1 MDNSDYLAAFRYGL
15 IASVVSRQTP
25 FLPGEIKTLLEEIA
39 SNHYTIPESTRT
51 RVSIRSLERYVSD
64 YRKHGWDG
72 LKPKERAPRHP
83 SMPRNV
89 LEMAVELRKS
99 RPERSVEQIIYL
111 LETSNAVPQGAI
123 ASSTLA
129 RHLRN
134 MGLSRKEMLT
144 KPQGRKRFEAP
155 DVHFLWQADF
165 QHTLYLPDPADPK
178 KRRKA
183 ILFVILDDY
192 SRLIVHG
199 EFYWDER
206 LPRLEDSLKKA
217 ILKHGVPE
225 QFYCDNGSVFSSHH
239 LERICGKLG
248 IRLSHSRP
256 YRPEGRGKI
265 ERLFRFVDT
274 SFKHEAYLQIENGRL
289 STLSEL
295 NEAFTAWCE
304 GYYHMREHGST
315 HMTPLDRAKTDRVMR
330 RSTLMELTEVFL
342 WEENRKVDKSSCISL
357 HGNTY
362 EVDPDL
368 SSKKVTLRFDP
379 FDLSLIQVWHEGKRF
394 ADATVLDLTRPAL
407 ERVKKVEELAP
418 TTSGLNFFDLAE
430 QKRRLALPPLSYSQ
444 KEVPHA

>member
-15 IASVVSRQTP
+15 IAPVVSRQTP

-39 SNHYTIPESTRT
+39 SKYYTIPESTRT
-51 RVSIRSLERYVSD
+51 RVSFRSLERYVSD
-64 YRKHGWDG
+64 YRKHGWEG
-72 LKPKERAPRHP
+72 LKPKKRAPRHP
-83 SMPRNV
+83 SMPRSV

-99 RPERSVEQIIYL
+99 RPERSVEQIIYI

-144 KPQGRKRFEAP
+144 KTQGRKRFEAP
-155 DVHFLWQADF
+155 DAHFLWQADF

-183 ILFVILDDY
+183 ILFAILDDY

-256 YRPEGRGKI
+256 YRPEGRG
-265 ERLFRFVDT
+265 
-274 SFKHEAYLQIENGRL
+274 YG
-289 STLSEL
+289 EL
-295 NEAFTAWCE
+295 I
-304 GYYHMREHGST
+304 
-315 HMTPLDRAKTDRVMR
+315 VM
-330 RSTLMELTEVFL
+330 
-342 WEENRKVDKSSCISL
+342 
-357 HGNTY
+357 
-362 EVDPDL
+362 
-368 SSKKVTLRFDP
+368 
-379 FDLSLIQVWHEGKRF
+379 
-394 ADATVLDLTRPAL
+394 
-407 ERVKKVEELAP
+407 
-418 TTSGLNFFDLAE
+418 
-430 QKRRLALPPLSYSQ
+430 
-444 KEVPHA
+444 

>member
-1 MDNSDYLAAFRYGL
+1 MASTRKDRCLEGLLYGL
-15 IASVVSRQTP
+15 R
-25 FLPGEIKTLLEEIA
+25 IKPRMQR
-39 SNHYTIPESTRT
+39 HY
-51 RVSIRSLERYVSD
+51 
-64 YRKHGWDG
+64 
-72 LKPKERAPRHP
+72 
-83 SMPRNV
+83 
-89 LEMAVELRKS
+89 
-99 RPERSVEQIIYL
+99 
-111 LETSNAVPQGAI
+111 
-123 ASSTLA
+123 
-129 RHLRN
+129 
-134 MGLSRKEMLT
+134 
-144 KPQGRKRFEAP
+144 
-155 DVHFLWQADF
+155 
-165 QHTLYLPDPADPK
+165 
-178 KRRKA
+178 
-183 ILFVILDDY
+183 
-192 SRLIVHG
+192 
-199 EFYWDER
+199 
-206 LPRLEDSLKKA
+206 PRLCEA
-217 ILKHGVPE
+217 
-225 QFYCDNGSVFSSHH
+225 SHN
-239 LERICGKLG
+239 
-248 IRLSHSRP
+248 
-256 YRPEGRGKI
+256 RGKI

-407 ERVKKVEELAP
+407 ERVRKVEELAP